1 MLEIFALPYLAISG
15 VIGWLIFRP
24 FLPTHESDSVFPAK
38 ITITDLLAIS
48 LPISIV
54 FSLTRW
60 IEPLGDMSRSMQA
73 TVVVTAFVFA
83 VPWLAAG
90 LFLVPKTFQVT
101 FFQRMLVMGVIG
113 PFGILLTV
121 GWIGFLIW
129 ACTQSLI
136 YIVPATLLIAA
147 ATLGLR
153 MLGSWVCQSDPH
165 GVSIAAAD
173 RNTDQKD
180 AQQSHR

>member
-1 MLEIFALPYLAISG
+1 MLEIFAIPYLAISG
-15 VIGWLIFRP
+15 VIGWLIFQP
-24 FLPTHESDSVFPAK
+24 FLPAHQSESLLPAK

-54 FSLTRW
+54 FSFTRV
-60 IEPLGDMSRSMQA
+60 IAPLGDLSGSMQA
-73 TVVVTAFVFA
+73 TVAVTALLVA
-83 VPWLAAG
+83 IPWLAAG

-101 FFQRMLVMGVIG
+101 FFKRVTIMGFIA

-129 ACTQSLI
+129 ACAYSLL
-136 YIVPATLLIAA
+136 YSVPSTVAIAA

-153 MLGSWVCQSDPH
+153 MLSFWVCQDDPKA
-165 GVSIAAAD
+165 VVERAAD
-173 RNTDQKD
+173 QGTVNEDT
-180 AQQSHR
+180 

>member
-121 GWIGFLIW
+121 GWIGLLIW

-165 GVSIAAAD
+165 GVSRAAAD